1 MEVTVP
7 VASPPRR
14 PESEP
19 DVDLE
24 TRVDALEALIEEA
37 RRRARRR
44 HRVYGAIALAGL
56 GAAVWASFGI
66 GGSGGIS
73 VGRSASDGPAAL
85 TPQAHAA
92 RWRSLGGPEGGG
104 VSGLAI
110 DPVDSRIL
118 YADGW
123 DTVFKSTNGGVSWK
137 DTTDDRGW
145 QEGGPIAI
153 DPTHPGTV
161 YVGSD
166 RGVAKTVD
174 GGRHWRKVNTGLFDR
189 APLPPAIDPPNGS
202 AIGSLTIDAQHPATV
217 YAATGRGL
225 FRTRNGGARWREIA
239 SPLPRHQMCGHC
251 SVWGDGYAMSFAID
265 PNHAQTIYA
274 AWARYSRA
282 PKPSE
287 LFVSRDGGDSWRRI
301 ATTTPISISA
311 LALTASGALLAT
323 DQSQIGVFRSSDG
336 GATWRPA
343 GLSNGPIAALSV
355 DPGSA
360 AIYATTNNGKAV
372 FRTTDGGST
381 WQPASANLALAGAF
395 TDPSNPATV
404 YATTNDGVV
413 KSADHGQTWAAA
425 DKGIVS
431 TFIPA
436 LAFVP
441 GDPATLYAGT
451 DDGRVFTS
459 TDGGRAWRGG
469 SALVAGWTRLTA
481 LAVEPHRAR
490 TILAG
495 TPNGLFESTDAGA
508 HWSRI
513 QTGSGNYIQTLATDP
528 RRSSTIYL
536 SVCKNRI
543 GCYGYGTFL
552 KSVDGGA
559 TWRKIIGIE
568 RITGV
573 PRAVASI
580 AVDPERANVV
590 FAGTNRGGLYRS
602 TDAGGSWRHVGAAH
616 GDRRSHLDSPGAIV
630 AIAID
635 PRNDR
640 NIYAAVQT
648 GGILKSSDGGTTWG
662 TANAGLAN
670 LDMYALAIDPH
681 NPETLFA
688 STFGGVF
695 RSGNGG
701 QSWQLYNRGL
711 PAGGV
716 ASFAIDPARRILYA
730 GTNGAGVEALA
741 LGG

>member
-1 MEVTVP
+1 VT
-7 VASPPRR
+7 VASPPGR
-14 PESEP
+14 PENEL

-44 HRVYGAIALAGL
+44 RGIY
-56 GAAVWASFGI
+56 AAVGLTALGVAIWASFGI

-85 TPQAHAA
+85 TAQAQAA
-92 RWRSLGGPEGGG
+92 RWRSLGGPGGAG
-104 VSGLAI
+104 VAGLAI
-110 DPVDSRIL
+110 DPADSRIL
-118 YADGW
+118 YADDW
-123 DTVFKSTNGGVSWK
+123 DTVFKSTDGGGSWK

-153 DPTHPGTV
+153 DPIHPSTV

-189 APLPPAIDPPNGS
+189 APLPPAIEPPNGS

-225 FRTRNGGARWREIA
+225 FRTRNGGARWQEIA
-239 SPLPRHQMCGHC
+239 SPLPRNQMCVHC

-265 PNHAQTIYA
+265 PNHAKTIYA
-274 AWARYSRA
+274 AWARA
-282 PKPSE
+282 PKPSK
-287 LFVSRDGGDSWRRI
+287 LFVSNDGGDSWRRV
-301 ATTTPISISA
+301 AMSTPLSISA
-311 LALTASGALLAT
+311 LVLTASGTLLAT
-323 DQSQIGVFRSSDG
+323 DQSQIGMFRSSDG

-343 GLSNGPIAALSV
+343 GLSNEMIGGLSP
-355 DPGSA
+355 DPGSTA
-360 AIYATTNNGKAV
+360 VYATTSNGASV
-372 FRTTDGGST
+372 FRTSDGGNT
-381 WQPASANLALAGAF
+381 WQPVSANFAWSGAV
-395 TDPSNPATV
+395 TDPNNPATV
-404 YATTNDGVV
+404 YAANNAVV
-413 KSADHGQTWAAA
+413 KSTDRGQTWAAA

-441 GDPATLYAGT
+441 GSSATLYAAT

-469 SALVAGWTRLTA
+469 SAVVAGWTRLTA
-481 LAVEPHRAR
+481 LAVDPHPAPK
-490 TILAG
+490 IFAG
-495 TPNGLFESTDAGA
+495 ASNGLFESSDAGA
-508 HWSRI
+508 HWNRV
-513 QTGSGNYIQTLATDP
+513 QTGSGNYVQALAIDP
-528 RRSSTIYL
+528 RRPNTVYV
-536 SVCKNRI
+536 SVCKNSI

-552 KSVDGGA
+552 KTVDGGA
-559 TWRKIIGIE
+559 TWRKIVGIE
-568 RITGV
+568 QLAGV

-580 AVDPERANVV
+580 AVDPDGGNIV
-590 FAGTNRGGLYRS
+590 FAGTNRGGLFRS
-602 TDAGGSWRHVGAAH
+602 TDAGRAWQRVGAAH
-616 GDRRSHLDSPGAIV
+616 GDGKSHLDSPSAIV

-640 NIYAAVQT
+640 NVYAVVQS
-648 GGILKSSDGGTTWG
+648 GGIVKSSDGGKTWG
-662 TANAGLAN
+662 TANAGLTN

-681 NPETLFA
+681 NPQTLFA

-695 RSGNGG
+695 RSSNGG
-701 QSWQLYNRGL
+701 QSWQRFDRGL

-716 ASFAIDPARRILYA
+716 ASFAVDPVRNTLYA
-730 GTNGAGVEALA
+730 GTNGAGVEALT
-741 LGG
+741 LG